1 MGDHDDDPYPHHKL
15 CGYLCTVLTAP
26 HPLPFLSHCHLITD
40 GGHQQASFKSLN
52 DVVLSPLSNPHV
64 QNGAVSPQENSNASG
79 KKKKKKRIA
88 KRGSCLKNSDNSVAE
103 KKSVGRRGIG
113 MVNGSVSVVHQIR
126 ALVMHKCVKILAR
139 VLHVAESEGE
149 VVEVRVVVLVDVYL
163 PVSVW
168 SGWQFPKSGSI
179 AGSLFRHLSCD
190 WEKRRSMLV
199 DGGEYFKNALGDH
212 KSIWNL
218 SGCHVLGCNLR
229 CHVPDS
235 SSKKRFE
242 LHEIFNGLPSM
253 ENNEQYYS
261 SRIKPADNSLESG
274 IWDLNGDILMSILSA
289 VGPKDLVRVAATCHH
304 LRSLA
309 VSIMPCMKLKLFP
322 HQQAAIEWMLHRER
336 NARVLPHPLYTNL
349 STEDGFAFHVST
361 VSGEIIT
368 GVAPTV
374 RDFHGGMFCDEPG
387 LGKTITALSL
397 ILKTQGTAAD
407 PPDGVQI
414 TWCTHDGEQRCGYYE
429 VGGSNFTSNNT
440 PLAKRVMNQSARRG
454 QLSLHKS
461 TLMND
466 PGQHIEGLSNSCP
479 FNVTESSPAPSSDQT
494 ARVIQLSRVK
504 RNLLHEY
511 DGTLVFSNKK
521 KRKHRSHAPIYVSGE
536 QQHDRARRLNLI
548 TGHCKVFNETWVQC
562 DACRK
567 WRKLTSS
574 VADTDAA
581 WFCSMNT
588 NPERQSCRDAEEAW
602 DDSCSLTYVPGFHT
616 KGTSG
621 GDEQNVSFFISV
633 LKEHY
638 SMINSKT
645 KKALTWLAKLSPERL
660 SLMETAGLA
669 GPVVGTGSVSGG
681 GDSRG
686 FHKIFEAFGLVW
698 RVEKG
703 ASKWCYPQKL
713 ENLAFD
719 LAAFRIAIC
728 KPLDLVRLYLS
739 RATLVVVPTN
749 LVDHWKTQIEKHVK
763 PGQLRLCIWTN
774 HKKPSAHSLAWD
786 YDVVITT
793 FNRLS
798 AEWGP
803 RKNSPLMQ
811 VHFLRVMLDEGHTLG
826 SSLSL
831 TNKLQMAMSLM
842 ASNRWLLTGTPTPN
856 TPHSQLSHLQPMLR
870 FLQEEAY
877 GLNQK
882 SWEAGILR
890 PFEAEMEEGRTR
902 LLHLLHR
909 CLISSRKTD
918 LKTIPP
924 CIKKVAFLNFTEDH
938 ARSYNE
944 LVVTVRR
951 NILTADWNDPS
962 HVESLLNP
970 KQWKFRSA
978 LIRNIRLSCCVAGH
992 IKVTDAGED
1001 IQETM
1006 DMLIEKGLDPI
1017 SEEHALIK
1025 YYLQYGGN
1033 CLRCKEWCRLPFI
1046 TPCRHLLCL
1055 DCVALNSTK
1064 CTFPGCG
1071 YSYEMQSPEILT
1083 RPENPNPK
1091 WPVPK
1096 DLIEL
1101 QPSYKQD
1108 DWDPDW
1114 QSTSSSKVA
1123 YLVQKLKALQE
1134 AGRESSWSIDKD
1146 TQISVSS
1153 VVLRQDC
1160 FSVNKAAL
1168 EKVIIFSQF
1177 LEHIHV
1183 IEQQLAFAGI
1193 KFAGMYS
1200 PMPQINKMKSLATF
1214 QHDSTCMALLMDG
1227 SAALGLDLS
1236 FVTHVFLMEPIWDRS
1251 MEEQVISRA
1260 HRMGATRPINVE
1272 TLAMRGTIEE
1282 QMLEFLQ
1289 DTDGCRRVLKEESS
1303 KTGREGARL
1312 HRSLHDFA
1320 ESNYLAHLSFVH
1332 TGSRA

>member
-79 KKKKKKRIA
+79 KKKKKKRIS
-88 KRGSCLKNSDNSVAE
+88 KRGSCLKSSDNSVAE

-229 CHVPDS
+229 CQVPDS

-253 ENNEQYYS
+253 ENNEQCYS

-466 PGQHIEGLSNSCP
+466 PGQQIEGLSNSCP

-536 QQHDRARRLNLI
+536 QQHDRAR
-548 TGHCKVFNETWVQC
+548 
-562 DACRK
+562 
-567 WRKLTSS
+567 
-574 VADTDAA
+574 
-581 WFCSMNT
+581 SMNT

-803 RKNSPLMQ
+803 RKKQSSDASAFSP
-811 VHFLRVMLDEGHTLG
+811 GH
-826 SSLSL
+826 
-831 TNKLQMAMSLM
+831 
-842 ASNRWLLTGTPTPN
+842 
-856 TPHSQLSHLQPMLR
+856 
-870 FLQEEAY
+870 
-877 GLNQK
+877 
-882 SWEAGILR
+882 
-890 PFEAEMEEGRTR
+890 
-902 LLHLLHR
+902 
-909 CLISSRKTD
+909 
-918 LKTIPP
+918 
-924 CIKKVAFLNFTEDH
+924 V
-938 ARSYNE
+938 
-944 LVVTVRR
+944 
-951 NILTADWNDPS
+951 
-962 HVESLLNP
+962 
-970 KQWKFRSA
+970 
-978 LIRNIRLSCCVAGH
+978 
-992 IKVTDAGED
+992 
-1001 IQETM
+1001 
-1006 DMLIEKGLDPI
+1006 
-1017 SEEHALIK
+1017 
-1025 YYLQYGGN
+1025 
-1033 CLRCKEWCRLPFI
+1033 
-1046 TPCRHLLCL
+1046 
-1055 DCVALNSTK
+1055 
-1064 CTFPGCG
+1064 
-1071 YSYEMQSPEILT
+1071 
-1083 RPENPNPK
+1083 
-1091 WPVPK
+1091 
-1096 DLIEL
+1096 
-1101 QPSYKQD
+1101 
-1108 DWDPDW
+1108 
-1114 QSTSSSKVA
+1114 
-1123 YLVQKLKALQE
+1123 
-1134 AGRESSWSIDKD
+1134 
-1146 TQISVSS
+1146 
-1153 VVLRQDC
+1153 
-1160 FSVNKAAL
+1160 
-1168 EKVIIFSQF
+1168 
-1177 LEHIHV
+1177 
-1183 IEQQLAFAGI
+1183 
-1193 KFAGMYS
+1193 
-1200 PMPQINKMKSLATF
+1200 
-1214 QHDSTCMALLMDG
+1214 
-1227 SAALGLDLS
+1227 
-1236 FVTHVFLMEPIWDRS
+1236 
-1251 MEEQVISRA
+1251 
-1260 HRMGATRPINVE
+1260 
-1272 TLAMRGTIEE
+1272 
-1282 QMLEFLQ
+1282 
-1289 DTDGCRRVLKEESS
+1289 
-1303 KTGREGARL
+1303 
-1312 HRSLHDFA
+1312 
-1320 ESNYLAHLSFVH
+1320 
-1332 TGSRA
+1332 

>member
-1 MGDHDDDPYPHHKL
+1 
-15 CGYLCTVLTAP
+15 
-26 HPLPFLSHCHLITD
+26 
-40 GGHQQASFKSLN
+40 
-52 DVVLSPLSNPHV
+52 
-64 QNGAVSPQENSNASG
+64 
-79 KKKKKKRIA
+79 
-88 KRGSCLKNSDNSVAE
+88 
-103 KKSVGRRGIG
+103 
-113 MVNGSVSVVHQIR
+113 
-126 ALVMHKCVKILAR
+126 
-139 VLHVAESEGE
+139 
-149 VVEVRVVVLVDVYL
+149 
-163 PVSVW
+163 
-168 SGWQFPKSGSI
+168 
-179 AGSLFRHLSCD
+179 
-190 WEKRRSMLV
+190 
-199 DGGEYFKNALGDH
+199 
-212 KSIWNL
+212 
-218 SGCHVLGCNLR
+218 
-229 CHVPDS
+229 
-235 SSKKRFE
+235 
-242 LHEIFNGLPSM
+242 
-253 ENNEQYYS
+253 
-261 SRIKPADNSLESG
+261 
-274 IWDLNGDILMSILSA
+274 
-289 VGPKDLVRVAATCHH
+289 
-304 LRSLA
+304 
-309 VSIMPCMKLKLFP
+309 
-322 HQQAAIEWMLHRER
+322 
-336 NARVLPHPLYTNL
+336 
-349 STEDGFAFHVST
+349 
-361 VSGEIIT
+361 
-368 GVAPTV
+368 
-374 RDFHGGMFCDEPG
+374 
-387 LGKTITALSL
+387 
-397 ILKTQGTAAD
+397 
-407 PPDGVQI
+407 
-414 TWCTHDGEQRCGYYE
+414 
-429 VGGSNFTSNNT
+429 
-440 PLAKRVMNQSARRG
+440 
-454 QLSLHKS
+454 
-461 TLMND
+461 
-466 PGQHIEGLSNSCP
+466 
-479 FNVTESSPAPSSDQT
+479 
-494 ARVIQLSRVK
+494 
-504 RNLLHEY
+504 
-511 DGTLVFSNKK
+511 
-521 KRKHRSHAPIYVSGE
+521 
-536 QQHDRARRLNLI
+536 
-548 TGHCKVFNETWVQC
+548 
-562 DACRK
+562 
-567 WRKLTSS
+567 
-574 VADTDAA
+574 
-581 WFCSMNT
+581 
-588 NPERQSCRDAEEAW
+588 
-602 DDSCSLTYVPGFHT
+602 
-616 KGTSG
+616 
-621 GDEQNVSFFISV
+621 
-633 LKEHY
+633 
-638 SMINSKT
+638 MINSKT

-660 SLMETAGLA
+660 SLMETIGLA
-669 GPVVGTGSVSGG
+669 SPVVGTGSVSGG
-681 GDSRG
+681 GDSHG
-686 FHKIFEAFGLVW
+686 FHKIFEAFGLVR

-728 KPLDLVRLYLS
+728 KPLDSVRLYLS
-739 RATLVVVPTN
+739 RATLVVVPAN

-763 PGQLRLCIWTN
+763 PGQLRLCVWTN

-793 FNRLS
+793 FSRLS

-803 RKNSPLMQ
+803 RKKSPLMQ

-856 TPHSQLSHLQPMLR
+856 TPNSQLSHLQPMLK

-882 SWEAGILR
+882 SWEAGVLR

-924 CIKKVAFLNFTEDH
+924 CIKKVTFLNFTKDH

-970 KQWKFRSA
+970 KQWKFRST
-978 LIRNIRLSCCVAGH
+978 LIRNVRLSCCVAGH
-992 IKVTDAGED
+992 IKVAEVGED

-1006 DMLIEKGLDPI
+1006 DILIEKGLDPI

-1033 CLRCKEWCRLPFI
+1033 CLRCEEWCRLPFI

-1055 DCVALNSTK
+1055 DCVALNSEK

-1071 YSYEMQSPEILT
+1071 YSYEMQSPEVLT

-1134 AGRESSWSIDKD
+1134 ASRESSWSIDKD

-1153 VVLRQDC
+1153 LVLQQDC
-1160 FSVNKAAL
+1160 FSVNKAAM

-1214 QHDSTCMALLMDG
+1214 QHDATCMALLMDG

-1289 DTDGCRRVLKEESS
+1289 DADGCRRVLKEESS
-1303 KTGREGARL
+1303 KTDHAGARL

-1320 ESNYLAHLSFVH
+1320 ESDYLAHLSFVH

>member
-64 QNGAVSPQENSNASG
+64 QNGAVSPSREQQCFWEEEEEEEN
-79 KKKKKKRIA
+79 
-88 KRGSCLKNSDNSVAE
+88 CE
-103 KKSVGRRGIG
+103 
-113 MVNGSVSVVHQIR
+113 
-126 ALVMHKCVKILAR
+126 
-139 VLHVAESEGE
+139 EGE
-149 VVEVRVVVLVDVYL
+149 LFEEQRQF
-163 PVSVW
+163 
-168 SGWQFPKSGSI
+168 SGGEEECRKEGNWDGECFPSPGSI

-229 CHVPDS
+229 CQVPDS

-349 STEDGFAFHVST
+349 STEDGFVFHVST

-429 VGGSNFTSNNT
+429 VSK
-440 PLAKRVMNQSARRG
+440 LRG
-454 QLSLHKS
+454 F
-461 TLMND
+461 
-466 PGQHIEGLSNSCP
+466 SNSCP

-686 FHKIFEAFGLVW
+686 FHKIFEAFW
-698 RVEKG
+698 
-703 ASKWCYPQKL
+703 SC
-713 ENLAFD
+713 
-719 LAAFRIAIC
+719 
-728 KPLDLVRLYLS
+728 
-739 RATLVVVPTN
+739 
-749 LVDHWKTQIEKHVK
+749 
-763 PGQLRLCIWTN
+763 
-774 HKKPSAHSLAWD
+774 
-786 YDVVITT
+786 
-793 FNRLS
+793 
-798 AEWGP
+798 
-803 RKNSPLMQ
+803 M
-811 VHFLRVMLDEGHTLG
+811 
-826 SSLSL
+826 
-831 TNKLQMAMSLM
+831 
-842 ASNRWLLTGTPTPN
+842 
-856 TPHSQLSHLQPMLR
+856 
-870 FLQEEAY
+870 
-877 GLNQK
+877 
-882 SWEAGILR
+882 
-890 PFEAEMEEGRTR
+890 EGR
-902 LLHLLHR
+902 
-909 CLISSRKTD
+909 
-918 LKTIPP
+918 
-924 CIKKVAFLNFTEDH
+924 
-938 ARSYNE
+938 
-944 LVVTVRR
+944 
-951 NILTADWNDPS
+951 
-962 HVESLLNP
+962 
-970 KQWKFRSA
+970 
-978 LIRNIRLSCCVAGH
+978 
-992 IKVTDAGED
+992 
-1001 IQETM
+1001 
-1006 DMLIEKGLDPI
+1006 KG
-1017 SEEHALIK
+1017 S
-1025 YYLQYGGN
+1025 Q
-1033 CLRCKEWCRLPFI
+1033 
-1046 TPCRHLLCL
+1046 
-1055 DCVALNSTK
+1055 
-1064 CTFPGCG
+1064 
-1071 YSYEMQSPEILT
+1071 Q
-1083 RPENPNPK
+1083 
-1091 WPVPK
+1091 
-1096 DLIEL
+1096 
-1101 QPSYKQD
+1101 
-1108 DWDPDW
+1108 
-1114 QSTSSSKVA
+1114 
-1123 YLVQKLKALQE
+1123 
-1134 AGRESSWSIDKD
+1134 
-1146 TQISVSS
+1146 
-1153 VVLRQDC
+1153 VVLP
-1160 FSVNKAAL
+1160 A
-1168 EKVIIFSQF
+1168 
-1177 LEHIHV
+1177 
-1183 IEQQLAFAGI
+1183 
-1193 KFAGMYS
+1193 
-1200 PMPQINKMKSLATF
+1200 
-1214 QHDSTCMALLMDG
+1214 
-1227 SAALGLDLS
+1227 
-1236 FVTHVFLMEPIWDRS
+1236 
-1251 MEEQVISRA
+1251 
-1260 HRMGATRPINVE
+1260 E
-1272 TLAMRGTIEE
+1272 T
-1282 QMLEFLQ
+1282 
-1289 DTDGCRRVLKEESS
+1289 
-1303 KTGREGARL
+1303 
-1312 HRSLHDFA
+1312 
-1320 ESNYLAHLSFVH
+1320 
-1332 TGSRA
+1332 